1 MPAKRPQDLS
11 QPVSDVTFQCG
22 VCRHTFEASPNKI
35 EDNPAPDASWHP
47 FRYFATCPRC
57 SYQDA
62 GQAGWHRALMK
73 AWVNAT
79 GPKTAEGKAATA
91 ANLIGHPT
99 PEEALRTRFN
109 GMKTGLH
116 AKTATYFPSKP
127 DGYAH
132 CKTCDVDRGFCA
144 EQPACVMQTRLF
156 MTVHAAFE
164 QRNPKLLTSIFAGM
178 QAATV
183 AVVQQMLQTILAQG
197 TLISMPV
204 YSELPDGQVSV
215 AEYVDE
221 EGQRRI
227 LFREI
232 NAHPLLK
239 PLGEFLTRNNMSLSD
254 LAMTPKVI
262 EEAEESLGRLNTGD
276 VKQEALLE
284 FAQRQ
289 ATAMQD
295 LKEQMNKARANKAR
309 DPVVIEHVRENGGSV

>member
-22 VCRHTFEASPNKI
+22 VCRHTFEASPSKI

-156 MTVHAAFE
+156 MTMHAAFE
-164 QRNPKLLTSIFAGM
+164 QRNPKLLTGIFGGM
-178 QAATV
+178 QAAMV
-183 AVVQQMLQTILAQG
+183 AIVQQMLQTILA
-197 TLISMPV
+197 
-204 YSELPDGQVSV
+204 DGVKIEAPQWYTDKEGVLHV
-215 AEYVDE
+215 AQYTDE
-221 EGQRRI
+221 VGEKQI
-227 LFREI
+227 LKEI

-262 EEAEESLGRLNTGD
+262 EEAEESLGRLKTDD

-289 ATAMQD
+289 ATAVQD
-295 LKEQMNKARANKAR
+295 LKELMNKARANKAR

>member
-79 GPKTAEGKAATA
+79 GPKTTEGKAATA

-164 QRNPKLLTSIFAGM
+164 QRNPKLLTGIFGGM
-178 QAATV
+178 QAAMV
-183 AVVQQMLQTILAQG
+183 AIVQQMLQTILA
-197 TLISMPV
+197 
-204 YSELPDGQVSV
+204 DGVKIEAPQWYTDKEGVLHV
-215 AEYVDE
+215 AQYTDE
-221 EGQRRI
+221 VGEKQI
-227 LFREI
+227 LKEI

-262 EEAEESLGRLNTGD
+262 EEAEESLGRLKTDD

-289 ATAMQD
+289 ATAVQD
-295 LKEQMNKARANKAR
+295 LKELMNKARANKAR